1 MYQRMRTS
9 SGRKYVVR
17 MAEDSK
23 AERILYWAAITVL
36 PFVAAAIAAHTA
48 GTVEVEL
55 QGALDLAAAKQAIK
69 EKGYTCTGVKG

>member
-1 MYQRMRTS
+1 MMCEHCE
-9 SGRKYVVR
+9 
-17 MAEDSK
+17 A
-23 AERILYWAAITVL
+23 TVKNALEAL
-36 PFVAAAIAAHTA
+36 PFVAAATADHTA

>member
-1 MYQRMRTS
+1 MIKTMKI
-9 SGRKYVVR
+9 SGMVCAHCEARVK
-17 MAEDSK
+17 K
-23 AERILYWAAITVL
+23 ALEAL
-36 PFVAAAIAAHTA
+36 PFVAAATADHTA